1 MKITI
6 SKKEQFLDFDIG
18 EDERILYG
26 GLAKRIPLPYE
37 CATGTCGT
45 CKARLVSGEVTS
57 HWDDAPG
64 RSKLKLER
72 GEFLMCQSSCKTN
85 IEIKVPGIKIDQ
97 LAIEPIPKHSVGS
110 ITNIEWLT
118 RDVAHLSVDL
128 NQEFNFKAGQ
138 FVVVQTETVVGGRAY
153 SMVNYDPGTNQLV
166 LVIKLKPDGGFSN
179 WLGNSATI
187 GTTLQ
192 VYGPLGAAIFEPAND
207 KDLLCI
213 CGGSCIAGIMSIL
226 EHACSVN
233 HFEQNRG
240 EVYFGVRTPADAF
253 YMAQLSDFVARSNSN
268 LTVTVVF
275 SDEYASD
282 EHSTLP
288 SNLNYMDGYVGPVAI
303 ESTNIAVEKASAFL
317 AGPPIM
323 IDGTIRSLIVEK
335 GFGPAQIKYDKFA

>member
-18 EDERILYG
+18 DDERILYG
-26 GLAKRIPLPYE
+26 GLANRIPLPYE

-72 GEFLMCQSSCKTN
+72 GEFLMCQSSCKTD

-97 LAIEPIPKHSVGS
+97 FAAEPIPEHSISS

-118 RDVAHLSVDL
+118 SDVAHLSVDL
-128 NQEFNFKAGQ
+128 NKEFNFKAGQ
-138 FVVVQTETVVGGRAY
+138 FVVIQTDAVVGGRAY

-166 LVIKLKPDGGFSN
+166 LVIKLKPGGGFSN
-179 WLGNSATI
+179 WLANSAAI
-187 GTTLQ
+187 GTALN
-192 VYGPLGAAIFEPAND
+192 VYGPLGAATFEPDDD

-213 CGGSCIAGIMSIL
+213 CGGSGIAGIMSIL

-233 HFEQNRG
+233 HFERNHG
-240 EVYFGVRTPADAF
+240 EVYFGVRTPADTF
-253 YMAQLSDFVARSNSN
+253 YMTQLSNFVTRSNGN
-268 LTVTVVF
+268 LKVTVVF
-275 SDEYASD
+275 SDEYTSG

-288 SNLNYMDGYVGPVAI
+288 SNVKYLDGYVGPVAI
-303 ESTNIAVEKASAFL
+303 ESTNIVVKNTSAFL

-323 IDGTIRSLIVEK
+323 IDGTIRSLIIDK
-335 GFGPAQIKYDKFA
+335 GFGPTQIKYDKFA